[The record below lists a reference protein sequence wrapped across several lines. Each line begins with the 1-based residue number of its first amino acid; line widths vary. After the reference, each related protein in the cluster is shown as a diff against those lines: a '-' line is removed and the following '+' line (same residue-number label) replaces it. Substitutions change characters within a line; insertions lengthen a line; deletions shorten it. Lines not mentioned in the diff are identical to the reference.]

1 MTEHDSTTTADQALQ
16 RFTDA
21 RNAALIAARKALG
34 VNEVDARALLYIAAN
49 PGTRPTHLRDHL
61 GITSAGVTTMIDR
74 LAGRDVV
81 RRDVDDED
89 RRVNRISLAID
100 LTAEPWSALTRFDL
114 RLAAAAE
121 SLGAEESA
129 RFGATL
135 NELVAAA
142 R

>member
-21 RNAALIAARKALG
+21 RNAAMIAARKGLG

-61 GITSAGVTTMIDR
+61 GITSAGITTMIDR
-74 LAGRDVV
+74 LAGRGVV
-81 RRDVDDED
+81 RRDVDEDD
-89 RRVNRISLAID
+89 RRVNRISLAVD
-100 LTAEPWSALTRFDL
+100 LSDEPWSALTRFDM
-114 RLAAAAE
+114 RLAEAAE
-121 SLGAEESA
+121 AMGIDESH
-129 RFGATL
+129 RFGTAL
-135 NELVAAA
+135 DELVAAA